1 MSSPEYLSIII
12 IAFVG
17 HVFAASSIVSKS
29 APVSDLTIA
38 FGFILLFFS
47 TTKTFGASV
56 SATTKSYNKVKA
68 LLLSDIDFLESLYV

>member
-1 MSSPEYLSIII
+1 MRSPECLSIII

-38 FGFILLFFS
+38 FGFILQFFS

-56 SATTKSYNKVKA
+56 SQLPKA
-68 LLLSDIDFLESLYV
+68 RQSEGSTII

>member
-1 MSSPEYLSIII
+1 MRSPEYLSIII

-38 FGFILLFFS
+38 FGFILIFFYYKNFWS
-47 TTKTFGASV
+47 SV
-56 SATTKSYNKVKA
+56 SQLPKVSTK
-68 LLLSDIDFLESLYV
+68 